1 MKGAGYIK
9 KVFHVLRRQFKPG
22 GVILLYHRVA
32 SLSADPHS
40 LAVSPE
46 HFAQQLEHIHDTCY
60 PMRLLDLLEAMQQR
74 SLPQRAL
81 AITFDDGYWDNY
93 EHAYP
98 LLKSAGIPATI
109 FVTSEQVDSER
120 EFWWDDLERL
130 LLLPQQLPE
139 HLRISVG
146 DQEYEWRLD
155 SVEQRRCVHQA
166 IHNLLRPLDAD
177 TRDEVLDGLA
187 NWVGLEQ
194 SGRSDYRAMTTG
206 ELIELAQSK
215 CVDIGGHTMS
225 HPVLSTLSAEA
236 QYGEIIGGRQRLESI
251 IGRRV
256 STFAYPYG
264 ASQDFTDETAE
275 IVREAG
281 FQSACTTIPGS
292 IEAGDDQFR
301 LRRCPVFDW
310 DTSTFKQQLESYFI
324 NRE

>member
-1 MKGAGYIK
+1 MKGIGYIK

-46 HFAQQLEHIHDTCY
+46 HFAQQLEHVHDTCH
-60 PMRLLDLLEAMQQR
+60 PMRLLDLLEAMRQR
-74 SLPQRAL
+74 SLPQRAV
-81 AITFDDGYWDNY
+81 AITFDDGYSDNY

-109 FVTSEQVDSER
+109 FVTSEQLDSER

-139 HLRISVG
+139 HLRISVE
-146 DQEYEWRLD
+146 DQEYEWRFD
-155 SVEQRRCVHQA
+155 SVEQRRHVHQA
-166 IHNLLRPLDAD
+166 IHDLLRLLDAD
-177 TRDEVLDGLA
+177 TRDEVLDALA

-206 ELIELAQSK
+206 ELTELAQSG

-225 HPVLSTLSAEA
+225 HPVLSTLPAEA
-236 QYGEIIGGRQRLESI
+236 QYGEIVGGRQRLESI
-251 IGRRV
+251 IGCRIR
-256 STFAYPYG
+256 TFAYPYG

-292 IEAGDDQFR
+292 IEAGDDPFR